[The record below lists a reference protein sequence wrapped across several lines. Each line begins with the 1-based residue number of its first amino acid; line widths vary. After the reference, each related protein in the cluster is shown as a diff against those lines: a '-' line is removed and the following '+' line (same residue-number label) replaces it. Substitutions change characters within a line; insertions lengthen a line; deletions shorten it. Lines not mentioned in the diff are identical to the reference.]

1 MVPARFD
8 QGKFFVLPQSPQQY
22 KQMLM
27 VA

>member
-1 MVPARFD
+1 MPARFD